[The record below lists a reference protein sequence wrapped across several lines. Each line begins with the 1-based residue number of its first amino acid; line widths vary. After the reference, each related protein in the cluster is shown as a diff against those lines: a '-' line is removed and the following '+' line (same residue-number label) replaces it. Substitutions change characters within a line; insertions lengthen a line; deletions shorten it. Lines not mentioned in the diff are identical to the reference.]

1 MESLV
6 EAIETFEGLAW
17 DYFGVWLIIG
27 IALYL
32 SIRTGLVQIRRLP
45 AMFSS
50 ITEKT
55 QRDDEGRSKSLS
67 AFQAFT
73 ISAAARVG
81 TGNVAGV
88 AGAIAIGGPGAIF
101 WMWVMSI
108 FVASASFIESTLG
121 QLYKTPRFDTF
132 KGGPAYYIQRG
143 LGSRTLGIVFA
154 IIFIFCFALSF
165 TSLQANTIVDAVTS
179 AADTAGAQDT
189 GWLSWVLGIV
199 LALMTA
205 AIVLGGLR
213 RVATVAQNLVPLMA
227 AIYLVLGLIV
237 VAVNIDELPRVF
249 GQIFDEAFAFSWES
263 LFGGAFGAM
272 LMAGVQRGMFSNE
285 AGMGSVPNVAA
296 TADVS
301 HPVKQGLT
309 QTLGVYVDTLIICS
323 ITAFI
328 ILFTFEDPVAFADAN
343 VGAELTQSALA
354 ENFGTFGPIAL
365 AIIIFLL
372 AFTSVLGNYSYGEA
386 NVLFI
391 NGSERVRKA
400 YALVLTVVV
409 FIGSIIDVDLA
420 WAIAGVTMVIIA
432 TFNLIVITILGGK
445 AVKLLK
451 HYDAERRQGLDP
463 VFVSED
469 LPELGDVECWSRED
483 VAGYLSNRERRGMGT
498 GVGTGMGTGDTDG
511 SSLEEPGR

>member
-1 MESLV
+1 MDSLV

-17 DYFGVWLIIG
+17 DFFGVWLIII
-27 IALYL
+27 IAVYL
-32 SIRTGLVQIRRLP
+32 SIRTGVVQIRRFP
-45 AMFSS
+45 AMLTS

-88 AGAIAIGGPGAIF
+88 AGAIALGGPGAIF
-101 WMWVMSI
+101 WMWTMSI
-108 FVASASFIESTLG
+108 FVAAASFIESTLG

-143 LGSRTLGIVFA
+143 LGSRSLGILFA

-165 TSLQANTIVDAVTS
+165 TSLQANTIVDSVT
-179 AADTAGAQDT
+179 AAAETAGAEDT
-189 GWLSWVLGIV
+189 GWMTWVLGIV

-227 AIYLVLGLIV
+227 AIYLVLGLVV
-237 VAVNIDELPRVF
+237 VAVNIEEVPRVF
-249 GQIFDEAFAFSWES
+249 GQILGEAFTAQSVIGGG
-263 LFGGAFGAM
+263 FGTM
-272 LMAGVQRGMFSNE
+272 LMAGIQRGMFSNE
-285 AGMGSVPNVAA
+285 AGMGSVPNVSA

-328 ILFTFEDPVAFADAN
+328 ILFTFDDPVAFADAN

-365 AIIIFLL
+365 AVIIFLL

-391 NGSERVRKA
+391 NSSEKVRKG

-409 FIGSIIDVDLA
+409 FIGSVIAVDLA
-420 WAIAGVTMVIIA
+420 WAIAGVTMLIIA

-463 VFVSED
+463 VFISD
-469 LPELGDVECWSRED
+469 DMPELKNVECWHRED
-483 VAGYLSNRERRGMGT
+483 VEGYLSNRERRGMGR
-498 GVGTGMGTGDTDG
+498 GDAG
-511 SSLEEPGR
+511 SSSLEDPAR